1 MMAGV
6 GRRGTLYG
14 VSLSPFVRKVRAVLT
29 IKSVDYDLVNIMP
42 GAMDAEFL
50 AKSPLSKIPVWEEDG
65 WTLPDSS
72 AICAYLERV
81 EPTPPLYPSDPRE
94 FATALFWEEYADT
107 RIVDSCTPIFF
118 QRVVQGRF
126 FKQPPDEEIVRRHI
140 DEVLPP
146 VFDQIEELFI
156 EAVLGNAIEKA
167 IDTDETH
174 SNPEITIATL
184 SVWSPLVNLDHAG
197 YELDAKG
204 WPRLTAFMEA
214 MGGHP
219 VLRALIEE
227 ERAAMP
233 AK

>member
-1 MMAGV
+1 MVSV
-6 GRRGTLYG
+6 GTRGTLYG

-29 IKSVDYDLVNIMP
+29 IKSIDYDLVNVMP

-72 AICAYLERV
+72 AICAYLERI
-81 EPTPPLYPSDPRE
+81 EPSPPLYPSDPRE

-118 QRVVQGRF
+118 QRVVQERF
-126 FKQPPDEEIVRRHI
+126 FKQRSDEDVVRRYI

-156 EAVLGNAIEKA
+156 EGVLGKAIAGAIE
-167 IDTDETH
+167 TGESL
-174 SNPEITIATL
+174 SNQEITIAPL

-197 YELDAKG
+197 FELDAKA
-204 WPRLTAFMEA
+204 WPRLAAFMEA

-219 VLRALIEE
+219 VLQALIEE
-227 ERAAMP
+227 EQAAMP

>member
-1 MMAGV
+1 VAGV
-6 GRRGTLYG
+6 GPLGTLHG
-14 VSLSPFVRKVRAVLT
+14 VSLSPFVRKVRAVLA
-29 IKSVDYDLVNIMP
+29 IKAIDYELVNVMP
-42 GAMDAEFL
+42 GAMDSEFL

-81 EPTPPLYPSDPRE
+81 EPAPPLYPSDPRE

-107 RIVDSCTPIFF
+107 RIVDSSSPIFF
-118 QRVVQGRF
+118 QRVVRGRF
-126 FKQPPDEEIVRRHI
+126 FKQSADENIVRRHL

-156 EAVLGNAIEKA
+156 GGVLGKTIAGAIE
-167 IDTDETH
+167 TGEPL
-174 SNPEITIATL
+174 SNQEITIAPL

-197 YELDAKG
+197 YELDAKS
-204 WPRLTAFMEA
+204 WPRLAAFKQA

-219 VLRALIEE
+219 VLQALIEE

-233 AK
+233 AD

>member
-1 MMAGV
+1 MAGV

-72 AICAYLERV
+72 AICAYLERI
-81 EPTPPLYPSDPRE
+81 EPDPPLYPSDPKE

-107 RIVDSCTPIFF
+107 RIVDSGNPVFF
-118 QRVVQGRF
+118 QRVVREKF
-126 FKQPPDEEIVRRHI
+126 FKQPADEDIVRRHL

-146 VFDQIEELFI
+146 VFDQIEELF
-156 EAVLGNAIEKA
+156 LEKVVGIVDA
-167 IDTDETH
+167 LE
-174 SNPEITIATL
+174 NQEITIATL
-184 SVWSPLVNLDHAG
+184 SVWAPFVNLDHAG
-197 YELDAKG
+197 LELDAKA
-204 WPRLTAFMEA
+204 WPRLAAFLEV
-214 MGGHP
+214 MGRHA
-219 VLRALIEE
+219 VLRALVEE

-233 AK
+233 TD

>member
-1 MMAGV
+1 MAGV

-72 AICAYLERV
+72 AICAYLERI
-81 EPTPPLYPSDPRE
+81 EPDPPLYPSDPKE

-107 RIVDSCTPIFF
+107 RIVDSGNPVFF
-118 QRVVQGRF
+118 QRVVREKF
-126 FKQPPDEEIVRRHI
+126 FKQPADEDIVRRHL

-146 VFDQIEELFI
+146 VFDQIEELF
-156 EAVLGNAIEKA
+156 LGKVVGIVDALENQ
-167 IDTDETH
+167 
-174 SNPEITIATL
+174 EITIATL
-184 SVWSPLVNLDHAG
+184 SVWAPFVNLDHAG
-197 YELDAKG
+197 LELDAKA
-204 WPRLTAFMEA
+204 WPRLAAFLEV
-214 MGGHP
+214 MGRHA
-219 VLRALIEE
+219 VLRALVEE

-233 AK
+233 TD

>member
-1 MMAGV
+1 MTVMGK
-6 GRRGTLYG
+6 RGTLHG
-14 VSLSPFVRKVRAVLT
+14 VSLSPFVRKVRAVLA
-29 IKSVDYDLVNIMP
+29 IKSIDYDLVNVMP
-42 GAMDAEFL
+42 GAMDSEFL
-50 AKSPLSKIPVWEEDG
+50 AKSPLSKIPVWEEGD
-65 WTLPDSS
+65 WALPDSS

-81 EPTPPLYPSDPRE
+81 EPTPALYPSDPRE

-118 QRVVQGRF
+118 QRVVQEKF
-126 FKQPPDEEIVRRHI
+126 FKQPGDEEIVRRHL

-156 EAVLGNAIEKA
+156 EGVLEKITKTVDA
-167 IDTDETH
+167 L
-174 SNPEITIATL
+174 SNQPITIATL

-197 YELDAKG
+197 FEFDAKA
-204 WPRLTAFMEA
+204 WPKLAKFFEI

-219 VLRALIEE
+219 ILAALVEE

-233 AK
+233 AS

>member
-1 MMAGV
+1 MVAG
-6 GRRGTLYG
+6 GKRGTLYG
-14 VSLSPFVRKVRAVLT
+14 VSLSPFVRKVRAVLA
-29 IKSVDYDLVNIMP
+29 IKSIDYELVNVMP

-50 AKSPLSKIPVWEEDG
+50 TKSPLSKIPVWEEDG

-72 AICAYLERV
+72 AICAYLERI
-81 EPTPPLYPSDPRE
+81 EPTPAIYPSEPRE

-107 RIVDSCTPIFF
+107 RMVDSCTPIFF

-126 FKQPPDEEIVRRHI
+126 FKQPADEEIVRRHI

-146 VFDQIEELFI
+146 VFDQVEELFI
-156 EAVLGNAIEKA
+156 EGVLGQAIA
-167 IDTDETH
+167 TDGAR
-174 SNPEITIATL
+174 SNPEITIAPL

-197 YELDAKG
+197 YEVDAKA
-204 WPRLTAFMEA
+204 WPRLAAFMEA

-219 VLRALIEE
+219 VLKALVEE

-233 AK
+233 AN